1 METIGVIGAG
11 KMGSGIAQVFLEHGY
26 RVILNDLDEPTVNKG
41 VTMILKNL
49 DRSQEK
55 GNITPEDKNKILEN
69 LFPSVDYGPLKDC
82 SLVVEAVNESIDIKK
97 IVFRKLDKFCERS
110 TILASNTSS
119 LSITELS
126 QSTSRPENVLGMHF
140 FNPVPVMQLVEIIKG
155 LKTSVETFEKA
166 KNYISSIEKTPCI
179 VEESPGFIV
188 NRLLIPMINEAVCIF
203 AEGIA
208 GAPEIDNAMK
218 MGANHPVGP
227 LALADYIGLDVVLAI
242 MENLHKEIGDDKY
255 RPDPLL
261 KKMVRGGMLGKKT
274 GTGFYK
280 Y

>member
-1 METIGVIGAG
+1 METIGIIGVG
-11 KMGSGIAQVFLEHGY
+11 KMGSGITQVFLEHGY
-26 RVILNDLDEPTVNKG
+26 RVILNDLDEPTVNNG

-55 GNITPEDKNKILEN
+55 GNITAETKKKILEN
-69 LFPSVDYGPLKDC
+69 LFPSVDLEPLKQC
-82 SLVVEAVNESIDIKK
+82 SLVIEAVNESMEAKK
-97 IVFRKLDKFCERS
+97 IVFRNLDKICNSS
-110 TILASNTSS
+110 TIFASNTSS

-126 QSTSRPENVLGMHF
+126 QSTSRAENFIGMHF

-155 LKTSVETFEKA
+155 LKTSVKTFEKV
-166 KNYISSIEKTPCI
+166 KNYVSSIEKTPVI

-203 AEGIA
+203 AEGVA
-208 GAPEIDNAMK
+208 GAQEIDNAMK

-242 MENLHKEIGDDKY
+242 MENLHKELGDDKY
-255 RPDPLL
+255 RPNPLL
-261 KKMVRGGMLGKKT
+261 KKMVRGGIFGKKT
-274 GTGFYK
+274 GMGFYK